1 MNNKTC
7 LSCAGNSTFPEMPVD
22 NRFTHHRN
30 NHLDVLQGVEAV
42 ETEEEE
48 EETEEVD
55 YLPRKRDQACSHH
68 MDERLT
74 LTNSS
79 VANQS
84 LLWGTEQKLNH
95 S

>member
-1 MNNKTC
+1 
-7 LSCAGNSTFPEMPVD
+7 MPVD
-22 NRFTHHRN
+22 NYFTHHRN

-42 ETEEEE
+42 ETEEEEEETEEEE

-84 LLWGTEQKLNH
+84 LLWGTERKSNH